1 MFTRAN
7 LQKLKDYFRPL
18 SSRVERGVYFC
29 RITKMSQEV
38 LTFIQEYY
46 DAARHKGVVIDGR
59 IQNPTPQNLEYFQ
72 EMMGNDFRLDI
83 NFLSDH
89 LQKWLPRMT
98 DIQREMV
105 VTALF
110 STLQDMQR
118 QGKNDNILRNAYMKY
133 MCWLYYKFERII
145 NQLGSE
151 TIPKILYDGTISH
164 YELQLLLVLSR
175 AGADI
180 LLLEREGDHAYIKL
194 DPQSAY
200 SQLYQTEGMTDFPE
214 YFNLKWVQSEMTK
227 KINRQRLYGVL
238 PNIENCT
245 NAWMQ
250 KADVEQV
257 LTDVKSRGA
266 DARFFY
272 NSFLIQYGVEDT
284 LTYSNDL
291 FAFYK
296 NLKNTQR
303 KICVV
308 NQEISIPT
316 PEEIAKI
323 KRGNYPNADQL
334 LLGLSQNIQ
343 YAENIELQRLMVK
356 AFLDV
361 LLEESDKL
369 GGNTLKLT
377 NKAVYLLCWLQRY
390 RKELFQNWKAPEI
403 SVFILFGNCASE
415 TEGLFLQMLS
425 KLPVDVLILLPNCNA
440 DMIAVPTGALKIQRE
455 CLLSMEQFPVDQ
467 AQMRVSTAAF
477 QAERDLDSLMYQDT
491 GLYRNQQYAKAET
504 VTLQTMYEEI
514 SILWDQELK
523 YRPSF
528 DVSNDVV
535 TIPVL
540 FGKICG
546 VLEGKK
552 DGYWRSIKKLMT
564 PDTLMVTKVP
574 WIAST
579 DPNPMKAYATQFLQ
593 NRKILKNKIKEHK
606 AYTYGILRPE
616 IQDYLLDRL
625 QVLLDQKVIQGTY
638 ENGTEYTIIATVL
651 NLNKDILRM
660 IQKFDFTKKNPKLI
674 IVNTTEQML
683 SLEDSIVVAFLN
695 LVGFDIL
702 FFVPTGYQCV
712 EKYFH
717 TNLFYEYQI
726 GEYLYDLSIPDW
738 KFVSMED
745 RGIQSIRR
753 LFGKGGQLWR

>member
-7 LQKLKDYFRPL
+7 LQKLNDYFRPL
-18 SSRVERGVYFC
+18 SDRMERGVYFC
-29 RITKMSQEV
+29 RITKTSQEV
-38 LTFIQEYY
+38 LTFIQQYY

-83 NFLSDH
+83 KFLSER

-151 TIPKILYDGTISH
+151 TIPKILYDGTISQ

-180 LLLEREGDHAYIKL
+180 LLLEREGDNAYIKL

-238 PNIENCT
+238 PSIENCT

-257 LTDVKSRGA
+257 LTDVKNRGA

-308 NQEISIPT
+308 NQEIPIPT

-415 TEGLFLQMLS
+415 TECLFLQMLS
-425 KLPVDVLILLPNCNA
+425 KLPVDVLILLPNCNT

-546 VLEGKK
+546 VPEGKK

-695 LVGFDIL
+695 LIGFDIL

-738 KFVSMED
+738 RFVSMED

-753 LFGKGGQLWR
+753 LFGKGGSLWH